1 MNAAKRKG
9 TAPDREGVRDY
20 VEGLQ
25 ARICQALEAEEPSA
39 RFGDDPIDR
48 GPKGFSRPRVLR
60 SGSVIEQAA
69 VNFTHTRGAE
79 LPASASQRR
88 PELAGLSYEAIS
100 ISLIVHPRNPY
111 APTSHANFRFF
122 VASPPG
128 QETESVWWFGGGFDL
143 TPYYGFK
150 EDVIHWHKTA
160 RDALS
165 PWGEDLYP
173 RFKVACDEYFFLPH
187 RGEARGIG
195 GIFFDDFA
203 DGGFDRAF
211 GVVRSAGDAYIDAY
225 LPILRRRRDVPH
237 GEKERRFQLMRRGR
251 YVEFNLLYDR
261 GTRFGL
267 QAGGRTESI
276 LASLPP
282 EVHWHYDWTPEQESP
297 EARLVEDFLAPRD
310 WLAAVPKEVD
320 GGD

>member
-100 ISLIVHPRNPY
+100 ISLIVHPGTPMHRR
-111 APTSHANFRFF
+111 ATRTS
-122 VASPPG
+122 ASSSRVLPVKRP
-128 QETESVWWFGGGFDL
+128 SRSGG
-143 TPYYGFK
+143 
-150 EDVIHWHKTA
+150 
-160 RDALS
+160 
-165 PWGEDLYP
+165 
-173 RFKVACDEYFFLPH
+173 
-187 RGEARGIG
+187 
-195 GIFFDDFA
+195 
-203 DGGFDRAF
+203 
-211 GVVRSAGDAYIDAY
+211 SAAA
-225 LPILRRRRDVPH
+225 
-237 GEKERRFQLMRRGR
+237 
-251 YVEFNLLYDR
+251 
-261 GTRFGL
+261 
-267 QAGGRTESI
+267 SI
-276 LASLPP
+276 
-282 EVHWHYDWTPEQESP
+282 
-297 EARLVEDFLAPRD
+297 
-310 WLAAVPKEVD
+310 
-320 GGD
+320 